1 MNHLTRWIPSVP
13 TTLVVLASLWAPF
26 VFAQI
31 QEAPATDLPFD
42 VVSAKVE
49 RFEKAIRLGP
59 PGRASEYQEA
69 LVLVLAVDAEIL
81 DSLPPSIEPFLY
93 VGSQELRIYSVRF
106 ASSDRQEIEFHVPD
120 PKVLEDGA
128 PMVLTIEHGA
138 PIRQPDRFV
147 DSKTPRFREE
157 WMR

>member
-1 MNHLTRWIPSVP
+1 MNRLTRWIPSVP
-13 TTLVVLASLWAPF
+13 ATFVVLASLWAPF
-26 VFAQI
+26 VFAQA
-31 QEAPATDLPFD
+31 QEAPASNLPFE
-42 VVSAKVE
+42 VVSAQVD
-49 RFEKAIRLGP
+49 RFEKPIHLGP
-59 PGRASEYQEA
+59 PGRASEYQKA
-69 LVLVLAVDAEIL
+69 LVLVLAVDTEVL

-93 VGSQELRIYSVRF
+93 VGSEELRIYSVRF
-106 ASSDRQEIEFHVPD
+106 ASGDRQELEFHVPD
-120 PKVLEDGA
+120 PKGLEDGA